1 LHKRNLIFA
10 ILMLMLMLGVA
21 GREIPECASL
31 ADDVSNDGEVVS
43 YVQEK
48 TLDVCVGRVLVPAA
62 NVHHV
67 ISSLHWSNA
76 RPLPTL
82 GVQTSDKAFSDLLRL
97 ICLQRT

>member
-1 LHKRNLIFA
+1 
-10 ILMLMLMLGVA
+10 MLMLMLGVA

-62 NVHHV
+62 RVFPA
-67 ISSLHWSNA
+67 ISSLHWNNA
-76 RPLPTL
+76 WPLRTL
-82 GVQTSDKAFSDLLRL
+82 RVQASDEAFSDLLRL